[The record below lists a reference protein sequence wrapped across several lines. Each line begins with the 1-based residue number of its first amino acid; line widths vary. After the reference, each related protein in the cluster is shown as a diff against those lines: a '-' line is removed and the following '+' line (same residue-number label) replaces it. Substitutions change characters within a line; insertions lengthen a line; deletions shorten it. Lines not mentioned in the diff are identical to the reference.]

1 MNNFPTVIYPKVL
14 LFLFVTFLLFSA
26 KINAQK
32 HEAIIADNAT
42 LTLISDQFSF
52 TEGPATDRDG
62 NVYFTDQPND
72 HIWKYSVDGE
82 LSLFMDQ
89 TGRSN
94 GMYFDEEGNLLTAAD
109 EKRRVLSINP
119 QREITVLVN
128 DFEGKRLN
136 GPNDIWINPNNGG
149 VYLTDPYYRRNYWE
163 QSEQQIEE
171 ERVYYLTPDREEL
184 IVAADHYEK
193 PNGIIGTSDGRTLY
207 IADIGDEKTYSYTIN
222 RDGTLSD
229 RTLFAEMGSDGMTID
244 NLGNIYLTGTDG
256 VAVFNRN
263 GQQIEQLDVPQGW
276 TGNLTF
282 IGPERQTLFI
292 TAGNAVYTLEM
303 NVHGVD

>member
-1 MNNFPTVIYPKVL
+1 MNNFSTIIFPKVL
-14 LFLFVTFLLFSA
+14 MLFFVAFLLFSP
-26 KINAQK
+26 KINAQQQ
-32 HEAIIADNAT
+32 EAIIADNAT

-52 TEGPATDRDG
+52 TEGPSTDRDG

-72 HIWKYSVDGE
+72 NIWKYSVDGE

-109 EKRRVLSINP
+109 ENRQVLSINT

-136 GPNDIWINPNNGG
+136 GPNDIWINQNNGG
-149 VYLTDPYYRRNYWE
+149 VYITDPYYRRNYWE
-163 QSEQQIEE
+163 HTEQQIDE
-171 ERVYYLTPDREEL
+171 ERVYYLPPDQQEL
-184 IVAADHYEK
+184 IVVADHYEK

-207 IADIGDEKTYSYTIN
+207 VADIGDEKTYSYTIN

-256 VAVFNRN
+256 VTVFNRN
-263 GQQIEQLDVPQGW
+263 GQQIEQINVPKGW
-276 TGNLTF
+276 TSNLTF
-282 IGPERQTLFI
+282 FGSERQTLFI
-292 TAGNAVYTLEM
+292 TASNAVYTLEM